1 MNNYILAAII
11 GVIEG
16 LTEFLPVSSTA
27 HILLA
32 GKLLGF
38 KEFSGKTFEIM
49 IQLGA
54 ILALCVLYFRRLW
67 STVVGLPTDPEAR
80 RFALLILIA
89 FMPAAV
95 LGATLNKYITG
106 SKDTPGLLGS
116 DKIMTVI
123 AVAFIVGGLV
133 MLVVELARRKAIHR
147 QVEEVPYWK
156 ALAIGFCQ
164 AIAMIPGVS
173 RSGAT
178 IIGGMAF
185 GLDRR
190 AAAELSFYVAIPTML
205 GAFVFSAWKNRAELN
220 FDDATLIAIGFST
233 AFLSALAVVRPFLA
247 FITTAGFTPFALYRV
262 LLGSL
267 ILGVLYL

>member
-1 MNNYILAAII
+1 MNNYVLAVVI

-54 ILALCVLYFRRLW
+54 ILALCVLYFRRIW
-67 STVVGLPTDPEAR
+67 STVVGLPNDPQAR

-95 LGATLNKYITG
+95 IGASFNKYITG
-106 SKDTPGLLGS
+106 SKDQPGLLGS
-116 DKIMTVI
+116 DKLMPVI
-123 AVAFIVGGLV
+123 AIAFIVGGLI
-133 MLVVELARRKAIHR
+133 MLIVELTRKTVVHR
-147 QVEEVPYWK
+147 YVEDVPYWK

-164 AIAMIPGVS
+164 AVAMIPGVS

-178 IIGGMAF
+178 IVGGMAF

-205 GAFVFSAWKNRAELN
+205 GAFVFSAWKSRHELS
-220 FDDATLIAIGFST
+220 FDDASLIAVGFSA
-233 AFLSALAVVRPFLA
+233 AFLAALLVVRPFLA
-247 FITTAGFTPFALYRV
+247 IISRAGFTPFALYRV

-267 ILGVLYL
+267 ILGILYL

>member
-1 MNNYILAAII
+1 MNNYVLAAII

-54 ILALCVLYFRRLW
+54 ILALCILYLRKLL
-67 STVVGLPTDPEAR
+67 STVIGLPSDPQAR
-80 RFALLILIA
+80 RFAFLILVA
-89 FMPAAV
+89 FVPAAV
-95 LGATLNKYITG
+95 LGATLNKYIAG

-116 DKIMTVI
+116 DKILTVI
-123 AVAFIVGGLV
+123 AVAFIVGGII
-133 MLVVELARRKAIHR
+133 MLLVELLRRQSSHHK
-147 QVEEVPYWK
+147 VEDVPYWK

-190 AAAELSFYVAIPTML
+190 TAAEMSFYVAIPTML
-205 GAFVFSAWKNRAELN
+205 GAFVFSAWKNRHELT
-220 FDDATLIAIGFST
+220 FDDASLIAIGFTT
-233 AFLSALAVVRPFLA
+233 AFIAALAVVRPFLA
-247 FITTAGFTPFALYRV
+247 FITRAGFAPFAIYRV